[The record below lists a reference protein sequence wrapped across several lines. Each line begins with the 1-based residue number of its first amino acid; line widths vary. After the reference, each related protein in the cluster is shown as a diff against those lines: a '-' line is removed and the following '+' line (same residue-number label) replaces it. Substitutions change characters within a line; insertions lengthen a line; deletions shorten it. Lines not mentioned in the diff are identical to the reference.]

1 MCAEIAVLN
10 KDDAQDHQ
18 VPLEEI
24 KGGASEVEFS
34 TEDISPA
41 EAEAMLRTA
50 RTPHPDENAIA
61 TYALAMKNDAWL
73 ENGQPIVFDEDG
85 RLVDGVQRLHAVIR
99 SGKTISTLVA
109 RNVRS
114 DTLHTIDQHR
124 RRNYAGVLESR
135 GVENAGAVV
144 RLLGRMIRIENG
156 ALNRDPI
163 SISWSRY
170 DRVLDANPDIVDTV
184 KFSESWRGNELHN
197 TPRSV
202 LAFQAMRAGH
212 EEKLRGFLEALDPN
226 FEGHEFNAA
235 MQFRIL
241 ISGWNNDEGARLDPD
256 KILGNAILYFNA
268 WLKDEK
274 LTPGFVWN
282 FERGRVRNSE
292 GKWMPAEKA
301 IRQNRADGL
310 RADEHMLL
318 MSDDPIDDRTLDR
331 IARKMLQ
338 ETPKKTE
345 TEENLPKLFFRLSPQ
360 KMTKFLEER
369 KTLRARLRKEAERR
383 LVEEAAPANLGLP
396 TVDGYEGIK
405 GARIERNQKI
415 DIEAGVLP
423 ELLKKSK
430 GKAKKG
436 QVSARMVVVT
446 PEIADFWLS
455 PEINRSN
462 RKVMLR
468 HVKDIS
474 RDIAN
479 DRWMLNAQ
487 PISFTKD
494 PFGGDVEGLRLL
506 NGQHRLRAVVDAGM
520 EIEVP
525 IAVNVSEDAFAT
537 FDTHAK
543 KLVRT
548 GDQSKPIDDRVM
560 MAAARLQWRED
571 QDISA
576 YGTGPSP
583 TASEFIDTLARHP
596 KMADYFPRARRRG
609 MVEMG
614 SAGVMTY
621 FMYRVNREDP
631 QIAPDFLD
639 DLEFG
644 ENLTVDNPVHRLRQE
659 ILKGRQKMSRKEIL
673 ARLLAT
679 WEDYRK
685 YRDGNYKTRQQG
697 KASGAK
703 TDVIDDVT
711 QQALDL

>member
-1 MCAEIAVLN
+1 MCAEIAVLDN
-10 KDDAQDHQ
+10 AEAQDKKVQ
-18 VPLEEI
+18 PEEVR
-24 KGGASEVEFS
+24 GSASEVEFS

-41 EAEAMLRTA
+41 EAEVMLRTA
-50 RTPHPDENAIA
+50 RVHDIDQNAVA
-61 TYALAMKNDAWL
+61 TYALAMSNDAWV

-85 RLVDGVQRLHAVIR
+85 RLVDGVQRLNAVIR
-99 SGKTISTLVA
+99 SGKTITTLVA

-170 DRVLDANPDIVDTV
+170 DRVLDANPDIIDTV
-184 KFSESWRGNELHN
+184 KFSEGWRGNELHN

-202 LAFQAMRAGH
+202 LSFQARRAGH
-212 EEKLRGFLEALDPN
+212 EEKLNSFLEALDPKSDT
-226 FEGHEFNAA
+226 HEFNAA
-235 MQFRIL
+235 LQFRIL
-241 ISGWNNDEGARLDPD
+241 ISGWNNDEAARQDPD

-274 LTPGFVWN
+274 LASGYVWN
-282 FERGRVRNSE
+282 FERGRVRDSS
-292 GKWMPAEKA
+292 GKWVPADRA
-301 IRQNRADGL
+301 IRNNRADGL
-310 RADEHMLL
+310 RVDEHNLL
-318 MSDDPIDDRTLDR
+318 MSDEPIDDRTLDR

-338 ETPKKTE
+338 ETPKKVEAQE
-345 TEENLPKLFFRLSPQ
+345 TRPKLFFRLSSK
-360 KMTKFLEER
+360 KMSAFLEDR
-369 KTLRARLRKEAERR
+369 TTLRDRLRKEAERR

-396 TVDGYEGIK
+396 TVDGYDGLE

-415 DIEAGVLP
+415 DVSAGVLP
-423 ELLKKSK
+423 ELMKKSG
-430 GKAKKG
+430 GKSKRKK
-436 QVSARMVVVT
+436 VSARMVVVT
-446 PEIADFWLS
+446 PEIAEYWLS

-474 RDIAN
+474 RDISN

-494 PFGGDVEGLRLL
+494 PFGGDADGLRLL

-520 EIEVP
+520 DIEVP

-548 GDQSKPIDDRVM
+548 GDNPKSIDDRVM

-571 QDISA
+571 NDISP

-583 TASEFIDTLARHP
+583 TASEFIDTLDRHP
-596 KMADYFPRARRRG
+596 KMATYFPRARRRG

-631 QIAPDFLD
+631 QIAPHFLD

-644 ENLTVDNPVHRLRQE
+644 ENLTVENPVHKLRQE
-659 ILKGRQKMSRKEIL
+659 ILKGRQKMTRKEIL
-673 ARLLAT
+673 SRLLGT

-685 YRDGNYKTRQQG
+685 YRNANYKPRQLNRPVEGQG
-697 KASGAK
+697 Q
-703 TDVIDDVT
+703 DPDDGL
-711 QQALDL
+711 QQSMDL